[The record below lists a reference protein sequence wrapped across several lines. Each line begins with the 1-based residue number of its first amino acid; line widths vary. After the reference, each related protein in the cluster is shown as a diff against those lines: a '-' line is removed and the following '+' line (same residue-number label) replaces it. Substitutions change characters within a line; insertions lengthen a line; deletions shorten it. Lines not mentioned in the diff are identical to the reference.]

1 MKRLTTFAAATA
13 VAALA
18 LTGCSQIATL
28 QPVAGDSTS
37 TVRTLTIDT
46 VLQSGAQFK
55 TVPVC
60 TSEGEEITCQGLT
73 TDGQAVLSTGQSM
86 AKSDIPSQYAD
97 QVPGWATDSD
107 TFVVAKVTVG
117 QNVLYDGVA
126 LEALD
131 EFGSTSQ

>member
-1 MKRLTTFAAATA
+1 MKRLVGYAAALT
-13 VAALA
+13 VAAMA
-18 LTGCSQIATL
+18 LTGCSQVAQL
-28 QPVAGDSTS
+28 QPVAGDSLS
-37 TVRTLTIDT
+37 TVRSVTIDT
-46 VLQSGAQFK
+46 VLESGKQFK

-60 TSEGEEITCQGLT
+60 TAEGEDITCQGLT
-73 TDGQAVLSTGQSM
+73 TDSQVVASTGQSL
-86 AKSDIPSQYAD
+86 AKSDIPSEFAD

-117 QNVLYDGVA
+117 QDVLYDGVA